1 MEFLWPVMLYS
12 LLLVPVLV
20 IVYWS
25 VLQRRKKLVVRY
37 GSLGLLQS
45 AVRPGLRRHIPPAL
59 FLLGLSVLLVSLARP
74 QTVVQV
80 PRVEGTVL
88 LAFDVSGSMAA
99 DDAAVSRMD
108 AAKAA
113 AKAFV
118 EKQPAD
124 VQIGVI
130 AFSDSGFSIQAPTY
144 VREPVLATIERMS
157 PQRGTSLGQGIL
169 AALTVLEQ
177 EGSQGPLVYSDRTPE
192 PTPSPTPVQ
201 PGTIAPAVIVLLSD
215 GENNGP
221 PDPLQAAKT
230 AADRGVRI
238 YTVGLG
244 TPEGAVLNIEGF
256 RVRSRLDEG
265 TLKQIAAISGGT
277 YFKVDD
283 TAALTA
289 VYEDLI
295 PQLQIKAEKM
305 EITALLAGASLLFFL
320 LGGSLS
326 LLWFNRFP

>member
-12 LLLVPVLV
+12 LLLVPFLAVL
-20 IVYWS
+20 YWA
-25 VLQRRKKLVVRY
+25 VQRRRQKLVARY

-59 FLLGLSVLLVSLARP
+59 FLLGLTVLLVSLARP

-80 PRVEGTVL
+80 PRVQGTVL

-99 DDAAVSRMD
+99 DDAEITRMD

-124 VQIGVI
+124 VLIGVI
-130 AFSDSGFSIQAPTY
+130 AFSDSGFAIQSPTN
-144 VREPVLATIERMS
+144 VREPVLATIERMK
-157 PQRGTSLGQGIL
+157 PQRGTSLGHGIM

-177 EGSQGPLVYSDRTPE
+177 EGGEGALVYSDRTPE
-192 PTPSPTPVQ
+192 PTPSPTPVP
-201 PGTIAPAVIVLLSD
+201 PGTITPAVIVLLSD

-221 PDPLQAAKT
+221 PDPLQAAQT

-244 TPEGAVLNIEGF
+244 SAEGAVLNIDGF
-256 RVRSRLDEG
+256 RVRSRLDESM
-265 TLKQIAAISGGT
+265 LSQIAAISGGT
-277 YFKVDD
+277 YFKVED

-295 PQLQIKAEKM
+295 PQLQIKAEEM
-305 EITALLAGASLLFFL
+305 EITALLAGASLLILL

-326 LLWFNRFP
+326 LLWFSRFP